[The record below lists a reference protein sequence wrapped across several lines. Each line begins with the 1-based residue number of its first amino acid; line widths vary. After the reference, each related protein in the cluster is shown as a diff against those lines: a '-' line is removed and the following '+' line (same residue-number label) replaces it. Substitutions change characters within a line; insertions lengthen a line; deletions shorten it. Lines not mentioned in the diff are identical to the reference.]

1 VASEQGSTIHPVGP
15 FDLARSI
22 AFLEEWPVT
31 SGQSERDSA
40 LRFAF
45 CLENDWRPVGVRV
58 TQHGDRVDVA
68 ASGPGAAADVA
79 AQVARVLS
87 LDVDATVVDG
97 IAERDPVAA
106 RLVAAAPGLR
116 PVCFWTPWEAA
127 CWAMLSQR
135 TSMRTAS
142 VLKQRIAR
150 DLGPTVAVDGR
161 ELTAFPSP
169 EVVLDATELPGVNA
183 LKLERIHGLA
193 VAASDGRLTAAA
205 LRSASTADALAALQR
220 LPGVGPFS
228 AALILIRGAGA
239 PDVFT
244 TSEAR
249 LLSTMRDA
257 YGIPGSAGEDDYRAV
272 AEAWRPLRSWVSFW
286 LRSGAPR
293 HTWKVSS

>member
-1 VASEQGSTIHPVGP
+1 MASEQRSAIHPVGP

-31 SGQSERDSA
+31 SGQAERDSA

-58 TQHGDRVDVA
+58 TQHGDRVDVE
-68 ASGPGAAADVA
+68 ASGPGAAAEDVV

-87 LDVDATVVDG
+87 LDVDATVVDE
-97 IAERDPVAA
+97 IAERDPVVA

-127 CWAMLSQR
+127 CWAVLSQR

-142 VLKQRIAR
+142 VLKQRIAS

-161 ELTAFPSP
+161 ELTVFPSP
-169 EVVLDATELPGVNA
+169 GVVLDATELPGVNA

-193 VAASDGRLTAAA
+193 AAASDGRLTTAA
-205 LRSASTADALAALQR
+205 LRSASTVDALEGLQR

-244 TSEAR
+244 TGEAR
-249 LLSTMRDA
+249 LLSTMRSPTA
-257 YGIPGSAGEDDYRAV
+257 CRNRPATTNTVRWPRLGGPCAPGCRSGSAPAIRDPTLQD
-272 AEAWRPLRSWVSFW
+272 F
-286 LRSGAPR
+286 
-293 HTWKVSS
+293 